1 MSDVRNR
8 RGPFMRRQGKHSSS
22 ILVMDGAPFPK
33 VAVAQIASLSLI
45 VVSFLGLVTAFIFYV
60 VHPDDT
66 KEVLLVPLV
75 TLVSAGLAGL
85 VATSS
90 VIEWR
95 EQRRR
100 DREASQYRHRELVYE
115 QITQFMV
122 QRFLTTATID
132 LERDAVLRSSA
143 ALWGS
148 SDVVETLAQW
158 QAAISSA
165 RDSAGAHTR
174 NDGGVPLNA
183 HQGQELKQRLGSA
196 ISAMRSD
203 LSPEASQIVPID
215 SIINSIFNK

>member
-1 MSDVRNR
+1 
-8 RGPFMRRQGKHSSS
+8 
-22 ILVMDGAPFPK
+22 MDGVPFRK
-33 VAVAQIASLSLI
+33 VAVAQTASLSLT
-45 VVSFLGLVTAFIFYV
+45 VVSLLGLVAAIIFYM
-60 VHPDDT
+60 VHPNDT

-122 QRFLTTATID
+122 QRFTSATID

-143 ALWGS
+143 ALWS
-148 SDVVETLAQW
+148 SAAVVESLAQW
-158 QAAISSA
+158 QAAMSVALESA
-165 RDSAGAHTR
+165 PRR
-174 NDGGVPLNA
+174 KDGGVPLDA
-183 HQGQELKQRLGSA
+183 HQGQSLKQRLGSA

-215 SIINSIFNK
+215 SIINSIFNPSGQAGGSTHLGQPGN